1 MKDALR
7 YPGLFFSK
15 TYLCDRLLTLKTLSV
30 FFSVLGA
37 IWLILRFLSFLSTM
51 VDTLVKDNATI
62 SFVVVIILGLLC
74 TIIYRRPEVEI
85 KEKVRGFDTFIK
97 IKVGDVL
104 EGNESCVISTNTTFD
119 TDVKGNLISA
129 DSLQGKLTKK
139 FYNSVEHLDTDIN
152 KALQDVTDF
161 EDISGKET
169 KKGKTKKYPLGL
181 VVKVTPKD
189 RTFYLLPIANL
200 NTRGNAE
207 CNFQM
212 LSDALNSLWQ
222 FLGEAGDYEQELL
235 IPVLGKGAARVKETR
250 EEIIQEIINS
260 FIAASTEKQV
270 CETLSIVIHSRDF
283 YKFNIKMEDLKHYL
297 SAQCRYS
304 RIRRVPGG
312 GSGESQ

>member
-1 MKDALR
+1 
-7 YPGLFFSK
+7 
-15 TYLCDRLLTLKTLSV
+15 
-30 FFSVLGA
+30 
-37 IWLILRFLSFLSTM
+37 M
-51 VDTLVKDNATI
+51 VDTFVKDNATI
-62 SFVVVIILGLLC
+62 LFNVALIFGLLC

-85 KEKVRGFDTFIK
+85 KEKVRGSDTFIK
-97 IKVGDVL
+97 IRVGDVL
-104 EGNESCVISTNTTFD
+104 ERNESCVIGTNTTFD
-119 TDVKGNLISA
+119 TNLISA
-129 DSLQGKLTKK
+129 NSLQGKLTEKY
-139 FYNSVEHLDTDIN
+139 YNSVEHLDADID

-189 RTFYLLPIANL
+189 RTFYLLPIANM
-200 NTRGNAE
+200 NTHGNAE

-235 IPVLGKGAARVKETR
+235 IPVLGKGAGRVNETR
-250 EEIIQEIINS
+250 EDIIQEIINS

-304 RIRRVPGG
+304 RIRKVPGG